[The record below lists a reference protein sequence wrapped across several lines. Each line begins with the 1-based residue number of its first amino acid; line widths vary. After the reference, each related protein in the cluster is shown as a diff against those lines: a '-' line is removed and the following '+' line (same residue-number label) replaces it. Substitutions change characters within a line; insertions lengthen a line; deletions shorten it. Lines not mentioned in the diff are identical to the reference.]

1 MKRRLVQ
8 FIVGLIISAIATKVT
23 SLILGDDAKKKP
35 KTAKF

>member
-1 MKRRLVQ
+1 MKRRLIQ
-8 FIVGLIISAIATKVT
+8 FIVGLVISAIATKVT